1 MASSPACNIEHEG
14 PDSTADCRPSPLT
27 AVSGAEQA
35 IGYEVWRDRLASVCG
50 RYSAA
55 GAELVHFV
63 GSVRPVTLCGSVAMV
78 LSCNASRIDRTIRDA
93 RRDGTE
99 HYYVLLQLDG
109 QSTTTLIQNDRI
121 AQLSV
126 GDIAL
131 IDSARPVTYFREN
144 RPGRWLTLQL
154 PRRSLISHLGVEPV
168 GGSYGCGDSLAGR
181 LLFSLI
187 DESVS
192 EFDSAPI
199 STEPCMQL
207 VICDLLGALIG
218 VKDQPA
224 RSSHTDKLFR
234 RMSDIIRSH
243 FADSSFGPAEVAAE
257 AGISLRYLQ
266 KLFTLRG
273 CSCTHFINSVRLD
286 EAARQLHRRAMLK
299 TMQPISEIAY
309 AVGFNDYAHFARQFR
324 RRFGH
329 PPGVH
334 APESAGTSK

>member
-1 MASSPACNIEHEG
+1 MASS
-14 PDSTADCRPSPLT
+14 
-27 AVSGAEQA
+27 
-35 IGYEVWRDRLASVCG
+35 
-50 RYSAA
+50 AA
-55 GAELVHFV
+55 TAELTHFV
-63 GSVRPVTLCGSVAMV
+63 GSVGPLTLCGSVAME
-78 LSCNASRIDRTIRDA
+78 LSCDASRIDRTMRDA

-99 HYYVLLQLDG
+99 HYYMLLQLEG
-109 QSTTTLIQNDRI
+109 
-121 AQLSV
+121 
-126 GDIAL
+126 
-131 IDSARPVTYFREN
+131 
-144 RPGRWLTLQL
+144 LTLRL
-154 PRRSLISHLGVEPV
+154 PRRSVISRLGVEPL
-168 GGSYGCGDSLAGR
+168 GGSYRCDDSLAGR

-187 DESVS
+187 EDSAG

-207 VICDLLGALIG
+207 AICDLLAALIG
-218 VKDQPA
+218 VKEQPA
-224 RSSHTDKLFR
+224 RSLHTDKLFR
-234 RMSDIIRSH
+234 RMSAIIRSQ

-329 PPGVH
+329 APGVH
-334 APESAGTSK
+334 ASQSAGTSK